1 MTHSPPPIHCA
12 WTRAFV
18 LLVAFWLAVAV
29 SSLLAVACTDISGS
43 STAVL
48 SLQFDTLPSPSVVV
62 GDSLRDTTGAVV
74 RPVVHAFN
82 YKGNEITSAQIY
94 FQSPDS
100 GVTVDSATGIIVGDS
115 LRSTPARIIAT
126 IGSLQAIQR
135 INLTLRPD
143 FIAASKGRDTI
154 NYSLLDSTKNLSSD
168 ILSVRLSHGVSPNDS
183 VVTNYIVSFAI
194 VSQSNPNLAE
204 LANDA
209 GKPSVVDTTDASG
222 IAGRKIRVHP
232 VNLGSGTAVDSV
244 IVEATAKY
252 HGQPVTGSPVR
263 LVMLLQPGS

>member
-1 MTHSPPPIHCA
+1 
-12 WTRAFV
+12 
-18 LLVAFWLAVAV
+18 
-29 SSLLAVACTDISGS
+29 
-43 STAVL
+43 
-48 SLQFDTLPSPSVVV
+48 
-62 GDSLRDTTGAVV
+62 
-74 RPVVHAFN
+74 
-82 YKGNEITSAQIY
+82 
-94 FQSPDS
+94 
-100 GVTVDSATGIIVGDS
+100 
-115 LRSTPARIIAT
+115 
-126 IGSLQAIQR
+126 

-143 FIAASKGRDTI
+143 LIAASKGRDTI

-168 ILSVRLSHGVSPNDS
+168 ILSVRLSHGLAPTDS
-183 VVTNYIVSFAI
+183 AVTSYIVSFAI

-209 GKPSVVDTTDASG
+209 GRPSVVDTTDGSG

-232 VNLGSGTAVDSV
+232 VSLGSGTAVDSV